1 MTIRPEETRLQG
13 WEATLFQAA
22 HAISLPEGLYTTIT
36 DRYNTLQ
43 GILQAA
49 DDPILQRAHV
59 FAQGSIRLRTA
70 IKPAR
75 GAEGELATVDADA
88 VIWLEDADDAQSEH
102 VLKAIEKRFTEGS
115 RVETPIQKLRR
126 GIRIVYANE
135 APGFHIDVTPARNVT
150 ANTQSGGHGAL
161 QVPDREQGWK
171 ASSPIAYSDWLH
183 RVGSLSLRVIT
194 MEALNF
200 REGVIA
206 KTSQE
211 DMPAYGEYIDANV
224 LRAAIKLLKRHRDL
238 WALRNPELRDYRPIS
253 AVLTTLAGRAYEQI
267 AEGASVRMERRPLDA
282 LLELIGLMP
291 TFIKGGPGSWRVL
304 NPVDEGENF
313 AEKWNRPETGQRYR
327 EAFAQWHRAAQAS
340 FRLGLE
346 EMSSLESFK
355 EAVSASFGTSR
366 TLIEQVIKDF
376 PATWNLPGVALGTT
390 RSSLVLG
397 ALSGSA
403 VAGSSSQ
410 SHISPP
416 GRLG

>member
-161 QVPDREQGWK
+161 QVPDREQ
-171 ASSPIAYSDWLH
+171 ACP
-183 RVGSLSLRVIT
+183 
-194 MEALNF
+194 
-200 REGVIA
+200 
-206 KTSQE
+206 
-211 DMPAYGEYIDANV
+211 
-224 LRAAIKLLKRHRDL
+224 
-238 WALRNPELRDYRPIS
+238 
-253 AVLTTLAGRAYEQI
+253 
-267 AEGASVRMERRPLDA
+267 
-282 LLELIGLMP
+282 
-291 TFIKGGPGSWRVL
+291 
-304 NPVDEGENF
+304 
-313 AEKWNRPETGQRYR
+313 
-327 EAFAQWHRAAQAS
+327 
-340 FRLGLE
+340 
-346 EMSSLESFK
+346 
-355 EAVSASFGTSR
+355 FG
-366 TLIEQVIKDF
+366 
-376 PATWNLPGVALGTT
+376 
-390 RSSLVLG
+390 
-397 ALSGSA
+397 
-403 VAGSSSQ
+403 
-410 SHISPP
+410 
-416 GRLG
+416 